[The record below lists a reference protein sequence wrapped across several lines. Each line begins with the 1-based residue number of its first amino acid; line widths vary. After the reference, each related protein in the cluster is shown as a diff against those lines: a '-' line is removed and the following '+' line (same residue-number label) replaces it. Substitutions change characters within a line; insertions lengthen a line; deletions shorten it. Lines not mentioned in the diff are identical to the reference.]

1 MKKVTEAIEFT
12 VFKVID
18 EFISIEL
25 FPFFPL
31 GFIYQ
36 ERSHRTRQP
45 VDASAAPSV
54 PYANEPAALAILT

>member
-25 FPFFPL
+25 FQFFPWV
-31 GFIYQ
+31 
-36 ERSHRTRQP
+36 SSTR
-45 VDASAAPSV
+45 SAATGRDSQSMPVRRPVSRMQMSR
-54 PYANEPAALAILT
+54 PRWPF